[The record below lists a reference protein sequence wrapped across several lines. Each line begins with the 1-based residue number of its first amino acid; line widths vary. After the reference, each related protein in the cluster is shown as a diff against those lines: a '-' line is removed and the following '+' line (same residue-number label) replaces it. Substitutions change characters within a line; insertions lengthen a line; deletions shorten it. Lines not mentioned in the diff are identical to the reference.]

1 MADGFSP
8 SLSNDA
14 AQGKKP
20 GTETLQN
27 PLMLQRHS
35 ADSTRKNLTGR
46 QTAGLGMQ
54 LMRFGISVAVILGLW
69 QSCVTLFE
77 LPPFIL
83 PGPLAVFTKLVERF
97 DVLWQHTLVTGSEVI
112 LGLMLGLTMGLFFAL
127 QMLLFAPLRR
137 WLLPI
142 LITSQAIPV
151 FAIAPILMLWLGYG
165 IASKVV
171 MAALIIFFPVT
182 TCCYDG
188 LRHTPHGYLDLAKTM
203 GATRWQL
210 LWRIRLP
217 AALPALASGIR
228 VAVVVAPIG
237 AVIGEWVGSS
247 EGLGYIMLQANARM
261 FVDEMFAALFILA
274 FFSVTLYFAADM
286 LLKKAIPW
294 QKQ

>member
-1 MADGFSP
+1 MADLP
-8 SLSNDA
+8 SSSLAAPLRADRLTTRLHQRLQKKLLHILLS
-14 AQGKKP
+14 
-20 GTETLQN
+20 
-27 PLMLQRHS
+27 
-35 ADSTRKNLTGR
+35 
-46 QTAGLGMQ
+46 
-54 LMRFGISVAVILGLW
+54 FGVIIGLW
-69 QSCVTLFE
+69 QAVVVLFAM
-77 LPPFIL
+77 PPFIL
-83 PGPLAVFTKLVERF
+83 PGPMAVFSKLIDRH
-97 DVLWQHTLVTGSEVI
+97 DVLWQHTVVTGTEIVLGLL
-112 LGLMLGLTMGLFFAL
+112 LGLMMGLFFAL

-137 WLLPI
+137 WLLPV

-165 IASKVV
+165 MASKIV

-188 LRHTPHGYLDLAKTM
+188 LRRTPSGYLDLAKTM

-210 LWRIRLP
+210 LWKIRLP

-247 EGLGYIMLQANARM
+247 KGLGYLMLQANARM

-274 FFSVTLYFAADM
+274 FISIGLYFLADG

-294 QKQ
+294 QDQ